1 MAPTGK
7 HIGQPV
13 PLVDGLEKVSGTAI
27 YTHDFEL
34 EGMLY
39 AAVVRSPW
47 PHAEILGV
55 DVSAALA
62 APGVR
67 AVISGFHDVERKFLN
82 YGPVYADRYPLAR
95 DRVRFVG
102 EEVAAIAADTLAEAR
117 AAAALVDVQYRQ
129 LPAALGIDEA
139 LAENA
144 PSIHER
150 DNLPRNVAQVSQA
163 TFGELDEAFTNAHL
177 VLDAVYE
184 HGLVAP
190 HPAPDGRW

>member
-1 MAPTGK
+1 MATGSMARGK
-7 HIGQPV
+7 RRIGQPR
-13 PLVDGLEKVSGTAI
+13 PLDDGLEKVSGSAV

-34 EGMLY
+34 DGMLY

-47 PHAEILGV
+47 PHAEIVDV

-67 AVISGFHDVERKFLN
+67 AVVSGFHDVERAFLN

-117 AAAALVDVQYRQ
+117 AAVALVKVQYRQ
-129 LPAALGIDEA
+129 LPAALNVDEQIRRRIESS
-139 LAENA
+139 L
-144 PSIHER
+144 ST
-150 DNLPRNVAQVSQA
+150 L
-163 TFGELDEAFTNAHL
+163 FEA
-177 VLDAVYE
+177 
-184 HGLVAP
+184 
-190 HPAPDGRW
+190 